1 MTLTLYKR
9 IITFSTM
16 KKKTSLNVFFEKMTL
31 TSCLTDKTSV
41 PIAGSLTNVVHIG

>member
-16 KKKTSLNVFFEKMTL
+16 KKNLIKCFFLEKMTL

-41 PIAGSLTNVVHIG
+41 TIAGSLTNVVHIG